1 MMVALLTCPYVV
13 ILIFRCASACGPV
26 GIEKKNYNSIIG
38 KCKAIIHHKMHLII
52 AIRHI
57 SLNTETITQ

>member
-1 MMVALLTCPYVV
+1 MVALLTCPYVV

-26 GIEKKNYNSIIG
+26 GIEFFFNSIIG

-57 SLNTETITQ
+57 SLNTETITL